1 MNSEKEIN
9 CRKQFNMENKYFLL
23 GTSETN
29 KLIKI
34 FQIIFGFACLS
45 IALFWMAENIKSKA
59 IDGTLWI
66 TLIFLSGF
74 GSYQIWAGF
83 GRATRFIEI
92 GKNLIIL
99 KKNSIL
105 PPVNVLAKE
114 IENIELFPLSV
125 KFFLKSKQRILLR
138 LGTTFYEI
146 NEKIKDEILNFAET
160 NQIPVEIIEEK
171 LLQN

>member
-1 MNSEKEIN
+1 
-9 CRKQFNMENKYFLL
+9 MENKYFLL
-23 GTSETN
+23 GNGEPN
-29 KLIKI
+29 KFIRVI
-34 FQIIFGFACLS
+34 QIILGFACLS
-45 IALFWMAENIKSKA
+45 IAIFWTLFNLKA
-59 IDGTLWI
+59 IVIDRTLWI
-66 TLIFLSGF
+66 TIVFLSGF
-74 GSYQIWAGF
+74 GAYQVWAGT

-92 GKNLIIL
+92 GNNLIIL

-105 PPVNVLAKE
+105 PTVNVLAKE

-125 KFFLKSKQRILLR
+125 KFFLKSNRRILLR

-171 LLQN
+171 LFQN

>member
-1 MNSEKEIN
+1 
-9 CRKQFNMENKYFLL
+9 MENKYFLL
-23 GTSETN
+23 GNGEPN
-29 KLIKI
+29 KFIRVI
-34 FQIIFGFACLS
+34 QIILGFACLS
-45 IALFWMAENIKSKA
+45 IAIFWTLFNLKA
-59 IDGTLWI
+59 IVTDRTLWI
-66 TLIFLSGF
+66 TIVFLSGF
-74 GSYQIWAGF
+74 GAYQVWAGT

-92 GKNLIIL
+92 GNNLIIL

-105 PPVNVLAKE
+105 PTVNVLAKE

-125 KFFLKSKQRILLR
+125 KFFLKSNRRILLR

-171 LLQN
+171 LFQN